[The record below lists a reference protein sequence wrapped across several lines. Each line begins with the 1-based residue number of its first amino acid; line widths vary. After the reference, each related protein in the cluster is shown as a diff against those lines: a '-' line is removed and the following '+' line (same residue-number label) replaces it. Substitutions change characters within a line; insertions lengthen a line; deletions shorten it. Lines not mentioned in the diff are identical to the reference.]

1 MCGIAGFWNPDR
13 GSHDPRDVLQRMTDV
28 IFHRG
33 PDDQQTYSDDEAGL
47 GLGFRRLSIIDLS
60 PDGRQPMTS
69 ASGRY
74 VMVFNGEVY
83 NYESLRPELL
93 ESGASF
99 RGHSDTEVILAAV
112 EAWGLNESLQRFN
125 GMFAIALW
133 DRRDRRLH
141 LVRDR
146 MGIKPLYY
154 GRVGGSLVF
163 GSDLAS
169 FREYPGWH
177 GGIDRGALCLFLRHG
192 YVPGPHSIYAGVRKL
207 PAGHLLEVVDLAAEL
222 PDTSPWWSVRGAV
235 ERGLENPFTGT
246 ATEAVVE
253 LEDLLGQAVRDRMV
267 ADVPLGAFLSGGV
280 DSSTVVA
287 LMQAGHG
294 SAVKTFSIGFED
306 PEFDEAAYARDVA
319 RHLGTDHTDLYVSP
333 QDCLDVIPELPGMFS
348 EPFAD
353 SSQIPTYLVS
363 KLARSQ
369 VTVSLSG
376 DGGDELFAG
385 YHNYAFGASLWKRAG
400 AFPPW
405 LRSTGATVIKGIPTG
420 VWDRFLGLA
429 GSFDSGGR
437 AFEINGDRLHKLA
450 DVVRHRDFQAMYRS
464 LVSAWRNPGS
474 LVVGANEPDY
484 ALMGPGTASP
494 IDDPVQSMMYWDMM
508 TYLPDD
514 ILTKVDRASMAVSLE
529 ARVPLL
535 DHRVVEFAWRLP
547 LDYKQRAGRAK
558 WVLRQVLDRHVPGSL
573 IDRPKRGF
581 GVPLS
586 SWLRGPLRD
595 WAESLLA
602 ADRLS
607 SEGYLKPRVVRRAWD
622 DFVTGKRQWQT
633 SLWAVLMF
641 QAWLDHQGGTGNGKR
656 P

>member
-1 MCGIAGFWNPDR
+1 
-13 GSHDPRDVLQRMTDV
+13 MTDV
-28 IFHRG
+28 IARRG

-47 GLGFRRLSIIDLS
+47 GLGFRRLSIIDLT
-60 PDGRQPMTS
+60 PDGRQPMHS

-93 ESGASF
+93 ALGASF

-112 EAWGLNESLQRFN
+112 EAWGLAESLQRFN

-154 GRVGGSLVF
+154 GLVGGSLVF

-169 FREYPGWH
+169 FRKYPGWQ

-192 YVPGPHSIYAGVRKL
+192 YVPGPHSIFTGVRKL
-207 PAGHLLEVVDLAAEL
+207 PAGHLLEVVDPAAEL
-222 PDTSPWWSVRGAV
+222 PDTTPWWSVRGAV

-246 ATEAVVE
+246 ASEAVVE

-294 SAVKTFSIGFED
+294 SPVKTFSIGFED
-306 PEFDEAAYARDVA
+306 PEFDEAGYAGEVA

-333 QDCLDVIPELPGMFS
+333 QDCLDVIPELPGMFT

-363 KLARSQ
+363 KLARSK

-385 YHNYAFGASLWKRAG
+385 YHNYAFGAALWNRAG
-400 AFPPW
+400 FIPPW
-405 LRSTGATVIKGIPTG
+405 LRRTGATVVKGIPSG
-420 VWDRFLGLA
+420 AWDQILRLA
-429 GSFDSGGR
+429 RPFDSGGR
-437 AFEINGDRLHKLA
+437 GFDVSGDRIHKLA
-450 DVVRHRDFQAMYRS
+450 DVVGHRDFQSIYRS
-464 LVSAWRNPGS
+464 LVSAWRNPRD
-474 LVVGANEPDY
+474 LVVGGHEPDY
-484 ALMGPGTASP
+484 LLNGLGPVP
-494 IDDPVQSMMYWDMM
+494 PVDDPVQSMMYWDMV

-535 DHRVVEFAWRLP
+535 DHRVVEFAWSLP
-547 LDYKQRAGRAK
+547 LDYKLRDGRAK
-558 WVLRQVLDRHVPGSL
+558 WVLRGVLGRHVPSHL

-586 SWLRGPLRD
+586 AWLRGPLRD

-602 ADRLS
+602 EDRLAA
-607 SEGYLKPRVVRRAWD
+607 EGYFKPRVIRRAWNE
-622 DFVTGKRQWQT
+622 FVTGRRQWQA
-633 SLWAVLMF
+633 SLWMVLMF
-641 QAWLDHQGGTGNGKR
+641 QAWLERQGATGGR
-656 P
+656 EQP